1 MQISSNIC
9 SIHWHTGSVAGGMNK
24 RGAAHWHPTM
34 AERVAATRRT
44 PPTTSAPPPPSPLER
59 LKHCWVSDEH
69 GRLPGLLLEWR
80 KVVAGWQGRVVHPVP
95 EPGTEGWILV
105 EEWLPA
111 ELLEST

>member
-1 MQISSNIC
+1 
-9 SIHWHTGSVAGGMNK
+9 MNK
-24 RGAAHWHPTM
+24 RRAAYQHGTM
-34 AERVAATRRT
+34 ADRVAATRRT
-44 PPTTSAPPPPSPLER
+44 PPPSPLDR

-95 EPGTEGWILV
+95 EPGSQGWILV

-111 ELLEST
+111 ERLEALAPGGPAGGM

>member
-1 MQISSNIC
+1 
-9 SIHWHTGSVAGGMNK
+9 MNK
-24 RGAAHWHPTM
+24 RGAGYQHPTM
-34 AERVAATRRT
+34 GERVAATRRT
-44 PPTTSAPPPPSPLER
+44 PPSTPAPAAPGPPPATSPSPLER

-111 ELLEST
+111 ALLEST

>member
-1 MQISSNIC
+1 
-9 SIHWHTGSVAGGMNK
+9 MNK
-24 RGAAHWHPTM
+24 RGAGYRHETM

-44 PPTTSAPPPPSPLER
+44 PSSTSAPIAPSPPSPALSPSPVDR

-95 EPGTEGWILV
+95 EPGTQGWILV

-111 ELLEST
+111 ERLEALARGGPAGGI

>member
-1 MQISSNIC
+1 
-9 SIHWHTGSVAGGMNK
+9 MNK
-24 RGAAHWHPTM
+24 RGAAYLRGTM

-44 PPTTSAPPPPSPLER
+44 PSAPSAGPPPSALPPSPLDR

-111 ELLEST
+111 ERLEALAPGRPAGGI